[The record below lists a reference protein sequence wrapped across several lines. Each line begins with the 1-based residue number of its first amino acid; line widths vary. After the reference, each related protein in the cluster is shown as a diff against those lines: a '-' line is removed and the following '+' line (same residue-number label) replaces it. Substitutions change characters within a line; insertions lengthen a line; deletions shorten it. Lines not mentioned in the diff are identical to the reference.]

1 MELQACPRLGQLI
14 LLIKKQ
20 NIKRNINLFKL
31 FLLGTICLLLLL
43 LITINC
49 YYIKHRLKEE
59 TCYHFSNIKVVTNN
73 ELKEID
79 IKNGTSYYF
88 NDMIKN
94 NDFDLGTNL
103 LDEKLYKNILT
114 YHAAYK
120 TPYNEKPYLLF
131 LIKQV
136 EI

>member
-1 MELQACPRLGQLI
+1 MAHLI
-14 LLIKKQ
+14 ILM
-20 NIKRNINLFKL
+20 
-31 FLLGTICLLLLL
+31 
-43 LITINC
+43 
-49 YYIKHRLKEE
+49 
-59 TCYHFSNIKVVTNN
+59 
-73 ELKEID
+73 
-79 IKNGTSYYF
+79 
-88 NDMIKN
+88 MIKI

-136 EI
+136 EIWENMMVLNT